1 MAINVEVSI
10 HIDRSPE
17 DVFAAI
23 SDVLSSPE
31 WIESVKEVRDY
42 SGDPIGL
49 GSTYQ
54 QVTKFLGKEF
64 TIDIEVI
71 TFEPPMRYGESFS
84 GTMPGEMM
92 ISLDEMDGGTH
103 LQIQAEVEPGGF
115 FGLAA
120 PLIKS
125 NFQKQLSGDMNRL
138 KQILESE

>member
-1 MAINVEVSI
+1 MTITVETSV

-23 SDVLSSPE
+23 TDILAAPE
-31 WIESVKEVRDY
+31 WIESVIDVRDF
-42 SGDPIGL
+42 SGEPVGV
-49 GSTYQ
+49 GTTYT

-64 TIDIEVI
+64 TIDVEVT
-71 TFEPPMRYGESFS
+71 TFEPAMRYGEQFS

-92 ISLDEMDGGTH
+92 ITLDAMDGGTH
-103 LQIQAEVEPGGF
+103 VSLIAEVEPGGF

-125 NFQKQLSGDMNRL
+125 NFQKQITGDMNNL
-138 KQILESE
+138 KAILEGS